1 MFGALST
8 GSFYWSLLKVKNKRS
23 AGFLLAAVLAAGL
36 AACPAAQAVIID
48 PDEPSKAVSPDQY
61 PHLVEKLIGRGD
73 FDEALA
79 IIDEALQKN
88 PVSVQLR
95 FQRCVAYER
104 MGEKAR
110 AAKLYED
117 FIVRYPEIPEPY
129 NNLASIYASEGKLD
143 RAQELVERALAL
155 RPTFALA
162 YRNLGQ
168 IYLAKAKNAFES
180 SLSNAPGSRSVQ
192 NKIKAIDELLK

>member
-1 MFGALST
+1 M
-8 GSFYWSLLKVKNKRS
+8 KNKRS
-23 AGFLLAAVLAAGL
+23 AGFLFAAVLAAGL